1 MPSGATKKSID
12 RFTLARNC
20 YIIGNNALGGL
31 IMRKIRNILVLGLI
45 ASSSLLM
52 TGCELDEAV
61 YFLDNLLTVL
71 YKASL
76 IF

>member
-1 MPSGATKKSID
+1 
-12 RFTLARNC
+12 
-20 YIIGNNALGGL
+20 
-31 IMRKIRNILVLGLI
+31 MRKIRNILVLGLI